1 MTTVLLL
8 SALLAAEPGCLAAT
22 DGKTV
27 TCDAGAFRLLMDDA
41 DRTEGSLNVC
51 RGQLALAPRE
61 CRVQLKLND
70 DLWGGRVDELEVKL
84 KALGAANEGNQ
95 PGFLEKNRPA
105 LTFGAGA
112 LGTVAMA
119 LGVGLA
125 ASEADPALW
134 GSLLVGGLGID
145 VLGAWLALA
154 E

>member
-1 MTTVLLL
+1 MTSLALAL
-8 SALLAAEPGCLAAT
+8 LLAAEPGCLAAT
-22 DGKTV
+22 DGSTV

-41 DRTEGSLNVC
+41 DRVEGALNVC

-61 CRVQLKLND
+61 CRVQLKLSD

-84 KALGAANEGNQ
+84 KALEAANGANA
-95 PGFLEKNRPA
+95 PGFLEKNRAA

-112 LGTVAMA
+112 LGTAAMA
-119 LGVGLA
+119 LGVGMA
-125 ASEADPALW
+125 AADAEPALW
-134 GSLLVGGLGID
+134 GSLLAGGLGID